1 MTAIP
6 AVKLPYTIRVDQ
18 DFHKD
23 PQPTIYDIRVSV
35 DDPIRAAYMN
45 FMNNPSTAVSLRE
58 IDSLN
63 NNLTL
68 LIQAISHSKSK
79 HTFLDSFSKHPSK
92 FIQKWLSSQKR
103 DLEIMA
109 GEAMRG
115 GGEDA
120 SGDEWKRGG
129 PDSIWASDSVKECV
143 NLMVGQKARV

>member
-6 AVKLPYTIRVDQ
+6 PVKLPYTIRVDQ
-18 DFHKD
+18 EFHKD
-23 PQPTIYDIRVSV
+23 PQPTVYDIRVSI
-35 DDPIRAAYMN
+35 DDPIRAAYAN

-58 IDSLN
+58 IESLN
-63 NNLTL
+63 NNLTV

-79 HTFLDSFSKHPSK
+79 HTFLDSFSKDPTK

-129 PDSIWASDSVKECV
+129 PGSIWGSDSVKECIT
-143 NLMVGQKARV
+143 LMIGQKARV